1 MNCKNHKI
9 RTKKGIK
16 YGYCTLYK
24 KEVDLFNCK
33 CESIERKMHNNWS
46 ITVSKNNKMHNKSK
60 NTMQKI
66 KKRTYKLAK
75 AEKNRSSIIYQD
87 LNKCCVEEC
96 LTPYY
101 NVERNEVFEGAY
113 RQSSIKYNMVCSFC
127 ESHHRQFH
135 SNREFALYYKVMFE
149 EKFLKTHTLEEWL
162 DIFKIDYRNRK

>member
-24 KEVDLFNCK
+24 KEVNLFNCK

-60 NTMQKI
+60 NTMQKL

-75 AEKNRSSIIYQD
+75 AEKNRYSIIYLNLDNCGICGDKRTD
-87 LNKCCVEEC
+87 LH
-96 LTPYY
+96 
-101 NVERNEVFEGAY
+101 EVFGGAY
-113 RQSSIKYNMVCSFC
+113 RQASIKYGMVIPLCRK
-127 ESHHRQFH
+127 HHQLMH
-135 SNREFALYYKVMFE
+135 SNYRYALDYKIAFE
-149 EKFLKTHTLEEWL
+149 ERFLVNHSLEEFIK
-162 DIFKIDYRNRK
+162 IFKIDYKNRK